1 MAAWPLFAS
10 NHHELLDSFV
20 LFHEKNMKAFPLTV
34 PEAYR
39 EDSGA
44 VGTEYVAFH
53 AFDCS

>member
-44 VGTEYVAFH
+44 VGTEYVALH
-53 AFDCS
+53 AFECP